1 MGPESVKSFY
11 EHLDFEVLEI
21 DQVDTLYLELLDD
34 GTYATVS
41 NDDGHMP
48 ESLNSAI
55 VFSVYDDNDSFQW
68 SVTLEDSYYLQE
80 LLSKTESMEGLLS
93 TLQDIR
99 QEPIE
104 HYASLGE

>member
-21 DQVDTLYLELLDD
+21 DQVDTLYLEL
-34 GTYATVS
+34 Y
-41 NDDGHMP
+41 DDGHMP

-80 LLSKTESMEGLLS
+80 LLSNTESMEGLLS

-99 QEPIE
+99 QEQIE
-104 HYASLGE
+104 HYDSLGE